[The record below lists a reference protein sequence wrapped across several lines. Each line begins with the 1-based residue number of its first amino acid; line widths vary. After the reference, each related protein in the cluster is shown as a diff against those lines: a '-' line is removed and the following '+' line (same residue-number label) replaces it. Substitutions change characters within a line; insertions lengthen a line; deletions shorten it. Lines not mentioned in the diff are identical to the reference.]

1 MISRSFT
8 ALAPMIRPAPGS
20 TWAPRARWYAIRTE
34 LGKEGRVADAIERL
48 EIPVFLPVQCRPHK
62 RLGSFDVPLLPCYVF
77 AHVELSYITNIMQ
90 IDYVTGFKRDSEGFP
105 APINEAQM
113 EKFRNNHR
121 EWLMEEMRFAHSGQ
135 SREDWLKAEN
145 KRKSG
150 RGRKAR
156 DKKKS
161 MTFEDG
167 LKTWKEENL
176 GEEAA

>member
-1 MISRSFT
+1 M
-8 ALAPMIRPAPGS
+8 
-20 TWAPRARWYAIRTE
+20 
-34 LGKEGRVADAIERL
+34 GKEGRVADAIERL

-90 IDYVTGFKRDSEGFP
+90 IDCVTGFKRDSEGFP

-121 EWLMEEMRFAHSGQ
+121 VWLMEEMRFVLCCPYGMT
-135 SREDWLKAEN
+135 REAWEKAE
-145 KRKSG
+145 RKKKFG